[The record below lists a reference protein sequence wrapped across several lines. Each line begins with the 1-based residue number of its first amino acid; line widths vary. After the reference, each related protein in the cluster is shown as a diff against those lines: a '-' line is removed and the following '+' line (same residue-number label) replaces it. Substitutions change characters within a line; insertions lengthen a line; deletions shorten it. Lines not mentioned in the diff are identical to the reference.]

1 MVPVMS
7 YDIRSIDE
15 LVEALGGPGELAS
28 LLGLTSSAVCNWSIR
43 GFISPCWHVRLLY
56 ELRKLNKRVDP
67 ELFEATEE
75 QFAALF
81 PDTYGSKPKSKVKR
95 GTAPA
100 VAA

>member
-1 MVPVMS
+1 MIPDMS
-7 YDIRSIDE
+7 YDIRTIDE
-15 LVEALGGPGELAS
+15 LVEALGGPGELAAS
-28 LLGLTSSAVCNWSIR
+28 LGLTSSAVCNWSIR

-56 ELRKLNKRVDP
+56 ELRRIGKRADP

-81 PDTYGSKPKSKVKR
+81 PDTHGGEKPVRKR
-95 GTAPA
+95 GNAQS